1 MIPVLLAMLGIVLLA
16 ALVVV
21 YVAFPH
27 RGIEVPH
34 AAWLGR
40 AISAGIG
47 WVPTLDADHDT
58 DADADADADADRD
71 ADRAGRGRRG
81 GGRVGG

>member
-1 MIPVLLAMLGIVLLA
+1 MISVLLAMLGIVLLA

-47 WVPTLDADHDT
+47 WVPTLDP
-58 DADADADADADRD
+58 DADPDPDAVPDAEPD
-71 ADRAGRGRRG
+71 AGRDRTMSLLH
-81 GGRVGG
+81 V